1 MRITSM
7 SEVDQVRAILESHF
21 GEMPENVIIESE
33 EVVKECKHY
42 GGLYNRM
49 TFPTFDLRVCGVR
62 VANQIAE
69 VEIL

>member
-1 MRITSM
+1 MN
-7 SEVDQVRAILESHF
+7 EVDQVRAILESHF

-33 EVVKECKHY
+33 EVIKECKHY
-42 GGLYNRM
+42 SGLYNKL